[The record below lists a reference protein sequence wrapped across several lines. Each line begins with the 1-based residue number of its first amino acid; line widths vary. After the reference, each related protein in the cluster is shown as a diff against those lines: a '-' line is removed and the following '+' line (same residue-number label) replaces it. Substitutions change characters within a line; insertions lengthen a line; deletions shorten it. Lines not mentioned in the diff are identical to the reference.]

1 MTSELPGT
9 PADAAD
15 GAQLPDGE
23 APPARIG
30 TLRGPAVQVD
40 ARRAARVVVVAVL
53 VGLCVLTVALFV
65 AAVNKD
71 SAIVRLQQH
80 GVPVE
85 VTVTSCLGNLGGS
98 GSNAASYTCSGTFSL
113 DGHHQTDVIDGTTT
127 FHRSG
132 STIAAV
138 TDPSDP
144 ADLATATTVATTHRS
159 GSAYV
164 VPIILAVVL
173 VLLIA
178 LVVWRRPRPDD
189 DRTAGGTESGSG
201 QGG

>member
-1 MTSELPGT
+1 MRPTVPSCPT
-9 PADAAD
+9 ARRPQRASAPCA
-15 GAQLPDGE
+15 
-23 APPARIG
+23 APPSKSTR
-30 TLRGPAVQVD
+30 VE
-40 ARRAARVVVVAVL
+40 RRAWWCRGL
-53 VGLCVLTVALFV
+53 GGLCVLTVALFV

-132 STIAAV
+132 STIA
-138 TDPSDP
+138 P
-144 ADLATATTVATTHRS
+144 
-159 GSAYV
+159 
-164 VPIILAVVL
+164 
-173 VLLIA
+173 
-178 LVVWRRPRPDD
+178 
-189 DRTAGGTESGSG
+189 
-201 QGG
+201 

>member
-113 DGHHQTDVIDGTTT
+113 DDHQTDVIDGTTT

>member
-132 STIAAV
+132 S
-138 TDPSDP
+138 
-144 ADLATATTVATTHRS
+144 
-159 GSAYV
+159 AYV